1 MHNGSAFPYDAE
13 VKRNRSSFS
22 LRVWGCSCEEG
33 ARARVCVR
41 ARDRACVSM
50 RARVSVCVCCLPA
63 RSRTLPPGNCF
74 PVKKRLQQALQVA
87 RRARSAP
94 RQPRQPRDAPR
105 WPPGR
110 TQTAKRLRP
119 LLPRAS
125 QYARTPP
132 PPSPRSR
139 SPPPPRCRRG
149 AHAAHPQPRGRWRV
163 GARARRPRKSPTSVP
178 PGTGSLAPALAAVWS
193 YAQLAG

>member
-1 MHNGSAFPYDAE
+1 MALLFPTMLRLRETAVASLCGFGDAV
-13 VKRNRSSFS
+13 VKK
-22 LRVWGCSCEEG
+22 E
-33 ARARVCVR
+33 RARVCAR
-41 ARDRACVSM
+41 ARQSVCVNESE
-50 RARVSVCVCCLPA
+50 SECVCVCCLPA

-178 PGTGSLAPALAAVWS
+178 PGSGSLAPALAAVWS